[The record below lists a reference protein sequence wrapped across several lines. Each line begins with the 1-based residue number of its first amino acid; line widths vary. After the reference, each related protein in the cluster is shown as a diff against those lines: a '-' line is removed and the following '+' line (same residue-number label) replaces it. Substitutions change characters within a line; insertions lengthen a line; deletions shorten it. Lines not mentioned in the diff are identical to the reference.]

1 MPQQK
6 GIPMKRKKRNN
17 IITELLVILAGIIFI
32 APILLVLVNSFKSY
46 GEIYTSP
53 FALPTEWRADNYVK
67 VFNNMQYFT
76 KFRNSVIT
84 TLMPL
89 PFILVVGSMA
99 AYKMVRTKTK
109 LATILFYIMV
119 STMLIPISVIMV
131 PLMTQM
137 AQFRLTDS
145 LVGIVLIYIGFQTPF
160 TVFLYHGF
168 IKNIS
173 LSIEESARIDGC
185 NSLQTFFR
193 IVFPM
198 LKPIT
203 ATITVLLSLNFWND
217 FFLPMLMIRSNARRT
232 LPLEAF
238 RYIGEAMKDWP
249 MLLPAAIL
257 LSLPIFVFFFVF
269 QRYILDGI
277 GQGAVKG

>member
-1 MPQQK
+1 
-6 GIPMKRKKRNN
+6 MKRAKARK
-17 IITELLVILAGIIFI
+17 ILGEALVILAGLLFI
-32 APILLVLVNSFKSY
+32 APIILVLVNSFKSY
-46 GEIYTSP
+46 GDIYSSP
-53 FALPTEWRADNYVK
+53 FKLPAEWHFENYVK

-76 KFRNSVIT
+76 KFKNSVIT
-84 TLMPL
+84 TLVPL
-89 PFILVVGSMA
+89 PFILLIGSMA
-99 AYKMVRTKTK
+99 AYKLVRTKTR
-109 LATILFYIMV
+109 LSNILFYVMI

-137 AQFRLTDS
+137 ARLNLTDS
-145 LVGIVLIYIGFQTPF
+145 LLGIILIYIGFQTPF

-173 LSIEESARIDGC
+173 VAIEESAQIDGC
-185 NSLQTFFR
+185 NSLQTFFYV
-193 IVFPM
+193 VFPM

-203 ATITVLLSLNFWND
+203 ATITVLLSLAFWND
-217 FFLPMLMIRSNARRT
+217 FFLPMLMISSNAKRT

-257 LSLPIFVFFFVF
+257 LALPIFVFFFIF
-269 QRYILDGI
+269 QRYILEGI

>member
-1 MPQQK
+1 MNTS
-6 GIPMKRKKRNN
+6 KKSN
-17 IITELLVILAGIIFI
+17 IITEIIVILAGVIFI
-32 APILLVLVNSFKSY
+32 APIILVLLNSFKSY

-53 FALPTEWRADNYVK
+53 FAFPTEWHFENYVK
-67 VFNNMQYFT
+67 VFKNMNYFT
-76 KFRNSVIT
+76 KFRNSVLT
-84 TLMPL
+84 TLLPL
-89 PFILVVGSMA
+89 PFILVIGSMA

-109 LATILFYIMV
+109 LSTLLFYLMV

-137 AQFRLTDS
+137 TQFNLTDS

-173 LSIEESARIDGC
+173 ISIEESARIDGC

-203 ATITVLLSLNFWND
+203 ATITVLLSLSFWND
-217 FFLPMLMIRSNARRT
+217 FFLPMLMIRSNEKRT

-257 LSLPIFVFFFVF
+257 LSLPIFIFFFIF